1 MLLFPTLSYKYKGWW
16 FEPQARLYFF
26 IPLSSCRTIK
36 KALLLEVTCDFG
48 KNILK
53 LIIYS
58 FNLKLFDFHVADFDE
73 TESEMLNEYSSMLR
87 NDIEIADELNQ
98 ITESLDFQ
106 KFVAT
111 FHLKIIHKVLVD
123 HYNFQK
129 GGHVKP
135 SFSNKRPVEL
145 FDSRKGD
152 IFLNLTFYASK
163 FDLMRFLCGIIDTSY
178 KVLITQVIS
187 IYYET
192 TLIQNTLTEL
202 ISISMSSL

>member
-1 MLLFPTLSYKYKGWW
+1 M
-16 FEPQARLYFF
+16 
-26 IPLSSCRTIK
+26 
-36 KALLLEVTCDFG
+36 LEVTCDFG

-73 TESEMLNEYSSMLR
+73 TESEMEYSSMLR
-87 NDIEIADELNQ
+87 NDIEISDELNQ

-129 GGHVKP
+129 GGHVKS

-145 FDSRKGD
+145 FDSRKGNIAENNVIRFQNRPCDVD
-152 IFLNLTFYASK
+152 IFKMKAFYVKLSPLFCRQDRLSPK
-163 FDLMRFLCGIIDTSY
+163 FRL
-178 KVLITQVIS
+178 
-187 IYYET
+187 
-192 TLIQNTLTEL
+192 
-202 ISISMSSL
+202 

>member
-1 MLLFPTLSYKYKGWW
+1 MN
-16 FEPQARLYFF
+16 R
-26 IPLSSCRTIK
+26 I

-73 TESEMLNEYSSMLR
+73 TESEMEYSSMLR
-87 NDIEIADELNQ
+87 NDIEISDELNQ

-129 GGHVKP
+129 GGHVKS

-145 FDSRKGD
+145 FDSRKGN
-152 IFLNLTFYASK
+152 IAENNVL
-163 FDLMRFLCGIIDTSY
+163 RF
-178 KVLITQVIS
+178 
-187 IYYET
+187 
-192 TLIQNTLTEL
+192 
-202 ISISMSSL
+202 

>member
-1 MLLFPTLSYKYKGWW
+1 M
-16 FEPQARLYFF
+16 
-26 IPLSSCRTIK
+26 
-36 KALLLEVTCDFG
+36 TCDFG

-73 TESEMLNEYSSMLR
+73 TESEMEYSSMLR
-87 NDIEIADELNQ
+87 NDIEISDELNQ

-129 GGHVKP
+129 GGHVKS

-145 FDSRKGD
+145 FDSRKGS
-152 IFLNLTFYASK
+152 IAEIKATRVVELWTFSGKIAN
-163 FDLMRFLCGIIDTSY
+163 FFCHR
-178 KVLITQVIS
+178 
-187 IYYET
+187 
-192 TLIQNTLTEL
+192 NR
-202 ISISMSSL
+202 MSPKSRL